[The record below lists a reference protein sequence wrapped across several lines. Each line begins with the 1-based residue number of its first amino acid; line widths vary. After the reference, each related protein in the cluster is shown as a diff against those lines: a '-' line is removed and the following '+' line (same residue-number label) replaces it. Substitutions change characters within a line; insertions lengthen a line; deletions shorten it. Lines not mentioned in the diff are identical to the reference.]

1 MIETLSKVNIRKAIS
16 EDKPQ
21 VIELIIQFYK
31 ESLRDFGV
39 RFDLETLYETVQNFI
54 DNQIGIVAEK
64 EGKIVGII
72 GGMIA
77 PSMFD
82 KSQKIGQESVWY
94 VTQEERKGR
103 TGIKLIKAFE
113 EECIKRGA
121 NAIIMIHMANL
132 YPEILDRLYRMNGFR
147 LMESNYIKGV
157 KYEII

>member
-1 MIETLSKVNIRKAIS
+1 MVEIRKAIT

-21 VIELIIQFYK
+21 IIELIIQFYK
-31 ESLRDFGV
+31 ESLREYGV

-54 DNQIGIVAEK
+54 DNQIGIVAE
-64 EGKIVGII
+64 EYGKIIGVI

-82 KSQKIGQESVWY
+82 KSQKIGQESIWY
-94 VTQEERKGR
+94 VIPAERKGK

-113 EECIKRGA
+113 KECIDGGA
-121 NAIIMIHMANL
+121 NAIIMIHMNNL
-132 YPEILDRLYRMNGFR
+132 YPEILDRLYTMNGFK

-157 KYEII
+157 RYEVI

>member
-1 MIETLSKVNIRKAIS
+1 MLETLSKVNIRNAVI

-21 VIELIIQFYK
+21 IIELIISFYK

-64 EGKIVGII
+64 EGIIVGVI
-72 GGMIA
+72 GGMVT

-94 VTQEERKGR
+94 VDPEERKGSIGFR
-103 TGIKLIKAFE
+103 LIKAFE

-121 NAIIMIHMANL
+121 NAIIMIHMSNL
-132 YPEILDRLYRMNGFR
+132 YPEALDRLYRMNGFR